1 MEDRD
6 TIKLLKECDAGSK
19 MAVSSLDDV
28 MDKVENEDLKKL
40 LNETKDHHS
49 KLGNEIHS
57 LLMEYGC
64 EEKDPN
70 PMAKGMSKMKTNF
83 MMEMKENSD
92 ETAADLITDGCNM
105 GIKSL
110 YKYMNQYPAANSKV
124 KDLCKRLISIED
136 QLRKELRAYL

>member
-1 MEDRD
+1 MENRD
-6 TIKLLKECDAGSK
+6 SIKLLKECDAGSK
-19 MAVSSLDDV
+19 MAVTSLEDV
-28 MDKVENEDLKKL
+28 LDKVENENLKKL
-40 LNETKDHHS
+40 LHETKEHHEQ
-49 KLGNEIHS
+49 LGNEIHS
-57 LLMEYGC
+57 LLMEYGS

-83 MMEMKENSD
+83 MMGMKDDSD

-110 YKYMNQYPAANSKV
+110 YKYLNQYPAADKKV
-124 KDLCKRLISIED
+124 KDLCNRLISIET

>member
-6 TIKLLKECDAGSK
+6 SIKLLKECDAGSK
-19 MAVSSLDDV
+19 MAVTSLDDV
-28 MDKVENEDLKKL
+28 LEKVENENLKKL
-40 LNETKDHHS
+40 LCESREHHE
-49 KLGNEIHS
+49 KLGNDIHA
-57 LLMEYGC
+57 LLIEYGS
-64 EEKDPN
+64 EEKEPN

-83 MMEMKENSD
+83 MMGMKDNSS

-110 YKYMNQYPAANSKV
+110 YKYMNQYPAADQKV
-124 KDLCKRLISIED
+124 KDLCTRLISIEV

>member
-1 MEDRD
+1 MENRD
-6 TIKLLKECDAGSK
+6 SIKLLKECDAGSK

-28 MDKVENEDLKKL
+28 LEKVENENLKKL
-40 LNETKDHHS
+40 LHESKDHHE
-49 KLGNEIHS
+49 KLGNDIHA
-57 LLMEYGC
+57 LLMEYGS
-64 EEKDPN
+64 EEKEPN

-83 MMEMKENSD
+83 MMGMKDDSD

-110 YKYMNQYPAANSKV
+110 YKYMNQYPAADQKV
-124 KDLCKRLISIED
+124 KDLCTRLISIEV

>member
-19 MAVSSLDDV
+19 MAVTSLDDV
-28 MDKVENEDLKKL
+28 LEKVENENLKSL
-40 LNETKDHHS
+40 LTETKGHHE
-49 KLGNEIHS
+49 KLGNEIHA
-57 LLMEYGC
+57 LLVEYGS
-64 EEKDPN
+64 EEKEPN
-70 PMAKGMSKMKTNF
+70 PMAKGMSWMKTN
-83 MMEMKENSD
+83 MKMSMNDTD

-124 KDLCKRLISIED
+124 KDLCNRLISIED

>member
-1 MEDRD
+1 MENRD
-6 TIKLLKECDAGSK
+6 SIKLLKECDAGSK
-19 MAVSSLDDV
+19 MAVTSLEDV
-28 MDKVENEDLKKL
+28 LDKVENENLKKL
-40 LNETKDHHS
+40 LHETKEHHEQ
-49 KLGNEIHS
+49 LGNEIHS
-57 LLMEYGC
+57 LLMEYGS

-83 MMEMKENSD
+83 MMGMKDDSD

-110 YKYMNQYPAANSKV
+110 YKYLNQYPAADKKV
-124 KDLCKRLISIED
+124 KDLCNRLISIEN